1 MSPDKS
7 AVFLL
12 PIVSPI
18 MYIYTVDVNSFSF
31 LSTVDQM
38 QKNAFLMNHFI
49 YSDLPSCQLQNLN
62 SVMS

>member
-1 MSPDKS
+1 MTQDKS

-18 MYIYTVDVNSFSF
+18 MYIYTVDVNSF
-31 LSTVDQM
+31 LSTALSDAE
-38 QKNAFLMNHFI
+38 KNALLMNHFI
-49 YSDLPSCQLQNLN
+49 YSDLSSCQFQNLD